1 MRRPA
6 YRVLHNAPPGIQG
19 VTYACNICYCITPL
33 AWVEIQSFALTA
45 YCLHAYMLT
54 CLHAYMLTCLH
65 ACMFTYSFAYML
77 TCLNV
82 GMITCLHAY
91 MLPKVET
98 NLAKGAD
105 ENCPGANELSQH

>member
-6 YRVLHNAPPGIQG
+6 YRVLHMHVI
-19 VTYACNICYCITPL
+19 YAIDIYTYCITPL

-45 YCLHAYMLT
+45 Y